1 MADGNKYSEKL
12 KFKTN
17 YKSFMKHF
25 LTTLLFLTTFFLTAQ
40 TTDNLF
46 ALTVAQDGSGDFK
59 TIQEAINKVRDHA
72 EMRVVITIKAGT
84 YNEKVVIPSFK
95 RNITLRGTDREKTI
109 ISYDDY
115 SGKPFRGIDVTG
127 NEKYSTYTSYTLLVQ
142 GNDCSVENLTIQNTA
157 GRVGQA
163 VALHTE
169 GDRVAVKNCSIL
181 GNQDTLYLAKG
192 GTRNY
197 FENCFINGTTDFIFG
212 AATAYF
218 YDCTIESLTNS
229 YVTAASTY
237 QQDTYGFV
245 FVDCKLTAKDE
256 TVNKVFLGRPWR
268 PYAQTVFINTEMGSH
283 IVPEGWN
290 PWKGDKN
297 FPDKEK
303 TVYYAEFGSKGP
315 GGNDVSK
322 RVSWSYQLKK
332 SELKKYDLNIV
343 LNGWNPK
350 K

>member
-1 MADGNKYSEKL
+1 
-12 KFKTN
+12 
-17 YKSFMKHF
+17 MKRI
-25 LTTLLFLTTFFLTAQ
+25 LILLLSLSSILLSAQ

-46 ALTVAQDGSGDFK
+46 ELTVAQDGSGDFK

-72 EMRVVITIKAGT
+72 EMRVIITIKPGT

-95 RNITLRGTDREKTI
+95 RNITLKGLDKEKTI
-109 ISYDDY
+109 IAYDDY
-115 SGKPFRGIDVTG
+115 SGKQFRGIDVTG
-127 NEKYSTYTSYTLLVQ
+127 NTKFSTYTSYTLLVQ
-142 GNDCSVENLTIQNTA
+142 GNDCSVENLTIENTA
-157 GRVGQA
+157 GKVGQA

-169 GDRVAVKNCSIL
+169 GDRVAVKNCLIL

-197 FENCFINGTTDFIFG
+197 FENCYINGTTDFIFG

-218 YDCTIESLTNS
+218 YNCTIESLTNS

-237 QQDTYGFV
+237 QNERYGFV
-245 FVDCKLTAKDE
+245 FVDCKLTAKDA

-283 IVPEGWN
+283 ILPEGWN

-303 TVYYAEFGSKGP
+303 TVFYAEYGSKGV
-315 GGNDVSK
+315 GGAAISK
-322 RVSWSYQLKK
+322 RISWSHQLKK
-332 SELKKYDLNIV
+332 VDLKKYELGKV

-350 K
+350 L

>member
-1 MADGNKYSEKL
+1 MKYIL
-12 KFKTN
+12 I
-17 YKSFMKHF
+17 
-25 LTTLLFLTTFFLTAQ
+25 LLLAVSPLIVSAQ
-40 TTDNLF
+40 TIDNRF
-46 ALTVAQDGSGDFK
+46 ELTVAQDGSGDFK
-59 TIQEAINKVRDHA
+59 TIQEAINTVRDHA
-72 EMRVVITIKAGT
+72 EIRVIISIKPGV

-95 RNITLRGTDREKTI
+95 RNITLKGLDKEKTI

-127 NEKYSTYTSYTLLVQ
+127 NPKFSTYTSYTLLVQ
-142 GNDCSVENLTIQNTA
+142 GNDCLIENLIIENTA

-197 FENCFINGTTDFIFG
+197 FENCFINGTVDFIFG

-218 YDCTIESLTNS
+218 YNCTIESLSNA
-229 YVTAASTY
+229 YVTAASTTKE
-237 QQDTYGFV
+237 DLYGFV
-245 FVDCKLTAKDE
+245 FVDCKLTAKDK
-256 TVNKVFLGRPWR
+256 TVDKVFLGRPWR
-268 PYAQTVFINTEMGSH
+268 PYAKTVIINTEMGTH

-290 PWKGDKN
+290 PWAGDKN

-303 TVYYAEFGSKGP
+303 TVYYAEYSSKGE
-315 GGNDVSK
+315 GAKDLSK
-322 RVSWSYQLKK
+322 RAVWSHQLKK
-332 SELKKYDLNIV
+332 SERNKYNLDKV
-343 LNGWNPK
+343 LSGWNPSL
-350 K
+350 

>member
-1 MADGNKYSEKL
+1 MKY
-12 KFKTN
+12 
-17 YKSFMKHF
+17 F
-25 LTTLLFLTTFFLTAQ
+25 LTLFLSISSLLSSAQ
-40 TTDNLF
+40 TNDNLF
-46 ALTVAQDGSGDFK
+46 ELTVAQDGSGNCK

-72 EMRVVITIKAGT
+72 EFRVVITIKSGV
-84 YNEKVVIPSFK
+84 YNEKVVIPAFK
-95 RNITLRGTDREKTI
+95 RNITLKGTDREKTI
-109 ISYDDY
+109 ISNNDF

-142 GNDCSVENLTIQNTA
+142 GNDCSIENLTIENTA
-157 GRVGQA
+157 GKVGQA

-169 GDRVAVKNCSIL
+169 GDRVVVKNCSIL

-218 YDCTIESLTNS
+218 YNCTIESLTNS
-229 YVTAASTY
+229 YVTAASTT
-237 QQDTYGFV
+237 QQDAYGFV
-245 FVDCKLTAKDE
+245 FADCKLTAKD
-256 TVNKVFLGRPWR
+256 NMLNQVFLGRPWR
-268 PYAQTVFINTEMGSH
+268 PYAKTVFINTEMGTH
-283 IVPEGWN
+283 ILPEGWN

-303 TVYYAEFGSKGP
+303 TVFYAEYASKGA
-315 GGNDVSK
+315 GAKDISK
-322 RVSWSYQLKK
+322 RVSWSHQLKK
-332 SELKKYDLNIV
+332 SDLKKYYLVKV

>member
-1 MADGNKYSEKL
+1 MKYI
-12 KFKTN
+12 
-17 YKSFMKHF
+17 
-25 LTTLLFLTTFFLTAQ
+25 LTLFLSLSAAFLSAQ
-40 TTDNLF
+40 TTDNRF
-46 ALTVAQDGSGDFK
+46 ELTVALDGSGDFK

-72 EMRVVITIKAGT
+72 EFRVVITIKEGT

-95 RNITLRGTDREKTI
+95 RNVTLKGENKEKTI
-109 ISYDDY
+109 ISYNDF

-127 NEKYSTYTSYTLLVQ
+127 NEKFSTYTSYTLFIQ
-142 GNDCSVENLTIQNTA
+142 GNDCTIENLTIENTA
-157 GRVGQA
+157 GKVGQA

-169 GDRVAVKNCSIL
+169 GDRVVIKNCSIL

-212 AATAYF
+212 AATVYF
-218 YDCTIESLTNS
+218 NNCTIESLSNS
-229 YVTAASTY
+229 YVTAASTTKE
-237 QQDTYGFV
+237 DTYGFV

-256 TVNKVFLGRPWR
+256 SVNKVFLGRPWR

-283 IVPEGWN
+283 ILPEGWN

-303 TVYYAEFGSKGP
+303 TVFYAESGSKGD
-315 GGNDVSK
+315 GGKDISK
-322 RVSWSYQLKK
+322 RASWAHQLKK
-332 SELKKYDLNIV
+332 SDLKKYDLKKV
-343 LNGWNPK
+343 LKGWNPK
-350 K
+350 L

>member
-1 MADGNKYSEKL
+1 
-12 KFKTN
+12 
-17 YKSFMKHF
+17 MKRILIVF
-25 LTTLLFLTTFFLTAQ
+25 LSLSSILLSGQ

-72 EMRVVITIKAGT
+72 EIRVTITIKPGI
-84 YNEKVVIPSFK
+84 YNEKVVIPFFK
-95 RNITLRGTDREKTI
+95 RNITLKGLDKEKTV
-109 ISYDDY
+109 ISYNDY
-115 SGKPFRGIDVTG
+115 SGKPFRGIDITG
-127 NEKYSTYTSYTLLVQ
+127 NPKFSTYTSYTLLVQ
-142 GNDCSVENLTIQNTA
+142 GNDCSVENLTIENTA
-157 GRVGQA
+157 GKVGQA

-169 GDRVAVKNCSIL
+169 GDRVVVKNCSIL

-192 GTRNY
+192 GSRNY
-197 FENCFINGTTDFIFG
+197 FENCYINGTTDFIFG

-218 YDCTIESLTNS
+218 YNCTIESLTNS
-229 YVTAASTY
+229 YVTAASTT
-237 QQDTYGFV
+237 QQEAYGFV
-245 FVDCKLTAKDE
+245 FVDCKLIAKED

-283 IVPEGWN
+283 ILPEGWN

-303 TVYYAEFGSKGP
+303 TVFYAEFGSKGA
-315 GGNDVSK
+315 GGKDVSK
-322 RVSWSYQLKK
+322 RVSWSHQLKK
-332 SELKKYDLNIV
+332 GALKKYDLLKV

-350 K
+350 N

>member
-1 MADGNKYSEKL
+1 
-12 KFKTN
+12 
-17 YKSFMKHF
+17 MKHILIVLLSF
-25 LTTLLFLTTFFLTAQ
+25 SSLFLAAQ
-40 TTDNLF
+40 TTDNRF
-46 ALTVAQDGSGDFK
+46 ELTVAQDGSGDCK

-72 EMRVVITIKAGT
+72 EFRVVITIKPGT

-95 RNITLRGTDREKTI
+95 RNITLKGEDKGKTVI
-109 ISYDDY
+109 AYDDY

-127 NEKYSTYTSYTLLVQ
+127 DTKFSTYTSYTLLIQ
-142 GNDCSVENLTIQNTA
+142 GNDCSVENLTIENTA
-157 GRVGQA
+157 GKVGQA

-169 GDRVAVKNCSIL
+169 GDRVVVKNCSIL

-197 FENCFINGTTDFIFG
+197 FENCYINGTTDFIFG

-218 YDCTIESLTNS
+218 YNCNIESLTNS
-229 YVTAASTY
+229 YVTAASTT
-237 QQDTYGFV
+237 QQDAYGFV
-245 FVDCKLTAKDE
+245 FVDCKLIAKDA

-268 PYAQTVFINTEMGSH
+268 PYAKTIFINAEMGSH
-283 IVPEGWN
+283 ILPEGWN

-303 TVYYAEFGSKGP
+303 TVFYAEYASKGA
-315 GGNDVSK
+315 GGKDVSK
-322 RVSWSYQLKK
+322 RVSWSHQLKK
-332 SELKKYDLNIV
+332 SNLKKYDLLKV